1 MWQVQAHLSRCN
13 GKNVHNLKEHKFMCT
28 KCSEEF
34 NDKKQIYIHKKSH
47 SQEKLQKKNMKC
59 KFVILELKLSQIWQS
74 TMKENI

>member
-1 MWQVQAHLSRCN
+1 
-13 GKNVHNLKEHKFMCT
+13 MCT

-59 KFVILELKLSQIWQS
+59 IVCEFKAETESDLTEHYERKHINDS
-74 TMKENI
+74 